1 MTAAA
6 IIQVVLWAVAG
17 FGFGLFY
24 LAALRH
30 TVDLFANAGGWRGP
44 VLLTLARLAGAGIFL
59 GLAASFGAP
68 SLLAAFAGF
77 LVARAV
83 AMRRARRAA

>member
-1 MTAAA
+1 MSAAA
-6 IIQVVLWAVAG
+6 IISVVLWAVAG

-24 LAALRH
+24 LATLRR
-30 TVDLFANAGGWRGP
+30 TVQLFGSGGGWRGP
-44 VLLTLARLAGAGIFL
+44 VLLTLGRLAGAGVFL
-59 GLAASFGAP
+59 GLAATFGAP

-83 AMRRARRAA
+83 AMRRARRAV